1 MYLEKILNTRR
12 QSSEF
17 QAGPGRQREFEQ
29 AAAAAGPVRDFAAAL
44 RTGPWPR
51 IIAEI
56 KRASPSRGLLK
67 DPLDPADLARRYASG
82 GASALSILTESEHF
96 RGHPDDLRV
105 ARQAVDLPVLR
116 KDFLLEPWEL
126 FASRAMGADAVL
138 LIAAALSDESLETM
152 HCLARDLGMAALI
165 EVHDEGELAR
175 VLPLNPTLVGINNRN
190 LTSFQVDRK
199 ISQKLGARLP
209 PSVVR
214 VSESGFFSRFE
225 LEELPEM
232 DAFLVGE
239 SLVTAEDPALAL
251 RRLREGQENSV
262 EA

>member
-17 QAGPGRQREFEQ
+17 QSGPARQREFEQ

-44 RTGPWPR
+44 KAGLWPR

-56 KRASPSRGLLK
+56 KRASPSRGVLNHS
-67 DPLDPADLARRYASG
+67 LDPADLARRYAAG
-82 GASALSILTESEHF
+82 GACALSVLTEGEHF
-96 RGHPDDLRV
+96 QGRPEDLKS

-116 KDFLLEPWEL
+116 KDFLLEPWEIY
-126 FASRAMGADAVL
+126 ASRAMGADAVL
-138 LIAAALSDESLETM
+138 LIVAALSDELLAEMLSLVGK
-152 HCLARDLGMAALI
+152 LGMAALV
-165 EVHDEGELAR
+165 EVHDEDELDRA
-175 VLPLNPTLVGINNRN
+175 LPLNPSLVGINNRN

-209 PSVVR
+209 SSVVR
-214 VSESGFFSRFE
+214 VSESGFFSRLE

-251 RRLREGQENSV
+251 RRLRESQENSV